1 MFGSGGGG
9 TGGAGGGVLTLEIT
23 DVLVVEGEMEWNLF
37 AEQSVVCL
45 FVCLFKEA
53 LSVLM
58 LCAPVFIFTSGSSAL
73 LGHPHCGL
81 LI

>member
-45 FVCLFKEA
+45 FVCLFVCLKR
-53 LSVLM
+53 LSQY
-58 LCAPVFIFTSGSSAL
+58 
-73 LGHPHCGL
+73 
-81 LI
+81 

>member
-45 FVCLFKEA
+45 FVCLF
-53 LSVLM
+53 V
-58 LCAPVFIFTSGSSAL
+58 
-73 LGHPHCGL
+73 
-81 LI
+81 